1 MSAGKMASRLALA
14 NMRQSAYESGPRER
28 GGIRAIYD
36 NLGEQL
42 MTAVAA
48 SAPSGISRAQWRV
61 LILSSLG
68 GALEFYDFVV
78 FSTFAQYIG
87 TAFFPRAN
95 PLTQLLQTF
104 VVFAVGYVARPLGGI
119 VFSHFGDK
127 YGRRKVFITAMLMM
141 STATV
146 GMGLLPGYASW
157 GLLAPIGMVLL
168 RVLQGF
174 CLGGELP
181 GAITYVVETA
191 PRKAGFVAG
200 FIFFCVNT
208 GVAIA
213 SILSLILHKTL
224 TGEQIASWGW
234 RIGFLVGGVLGVI
247 SFYLRLSLE
256 ETAEFKKMRH
266 AASKRPFAELM
277 KSTPLTALVGVAALT
292 ATGGF
297 NGLLFAMPSFL
308 PSAMHY
314 TPTEAVGAQ
323 NVGLL
328 VLSIGL
334 LTTAWLGDRIP
345 RRWILGAG
353 GLVMAV
359 LCFPFF
365 NALAAHSANVYWLF
379 AGAGLAAS
387 FINGPMCGL
396 VADLYPTRL
405 RFSGVAVSFN
415 LAFSIFSGIAPLTAT
430 YLARYTSSPANAAYY
445 MATCAT
451 ITFLSS
457 LVLNRFDGRIL
468 GEQNEGAVSAVPV
481 ASSTTP

>member
-1 MSAGKMASRLALA
+1 
-14 NMRQSAYESGPRER
+14 
-28 GGIRAIYD
+28 
-36 NLGEQL
+36 
-42 MTAVAA
+42 MTANAA
-48 SAPSGISRAQWRV
+48 TATSGLGRAQWRV
-61 LILSSLG
+61 IILSSLG

-87 TAFFPRAN
+87 GAFFPKAN

-104 VVFAVGYVARPLGGI
+104 AVFAVGYVARPVGGI

-127 YGRRKVFITAMLMM
+127 YGRRIVLITAMLIM

-146 GMGLLPGYASW
+146 CMGLLPGYATW
-157 GLLAPIGMVLL
+157 GLAAPVGMVLL
-168 RVLQGF
+168 RILQGF

-208 GVAIA
+208 GVAVA
-213 SILSLILHKTL
+213 SLLSLILHKTL
-224 TGEQIASWGW
+224 TGEEIASWGW
-234 RIGFLVGGVLGVI
+234 RIGFLVGGLLGVI
-247 SFYLRLSLE
+247 SFWLRLSLE
-256 ETAEFKKMRH
+256 ETAEFKKLRH
-266 AASKRPFAELM
+266 TASKRPFAELM
-277 KSTPLTALVGVAALT
+277 KSTPVTAFVGVAALT
-292 ATGGF
+292 ASAGF
-297 NGLLFAMPSFL
+297 TGLLVAMPSFL
-308 PSAMHY
+308 HSAMQY

-328 VLSIGL
+328 VLSVGL

-353 GLVMAV
+353 AFGMAV

-365 NALAAHSANVYWLF
+365 NALAAHSVNIYWLF

-415 LAFSIFSGIAPLTAT
+415 LAFSIFGGLAPLTAA
-430 YLARYTSSPANAAYY
+430 YLARYTSSAANAAYY
-445 MATCAT
+445 MAVCAT
-451 ITFLSS
+451 ITFLST
-457 LVLNRFDGRIL
+457 LILKHFDGRIL
-468 GEQNEGAVSAVPV
+468 GEQNEMAAAAIRDAAPTGP
-481 ASSTTP
+481 